1 VGITGLGV
9 ALLSAGDLARGEGDL
24 TSSNGLLSL
33 LSLGKLDNG
42 IGTSEGGHS
51 NNGAKLGK
59 GDLQLLVLVVS
70 NSLEKDRSLV
80 VFRQH
85 GGRGALLSPGGP
97 LSRLTSVLLWLL
109 VAVLGGLG
117 AGNSGSG
124 SGRGG
129 GGWGRRATNSVSPGG
144 GLGLRGS
151 GGSGSSSSSSS
162 NSSSGGRGLSNG
174 GRLGLGGLGLLLG
187 TLLVGGLLGSG
198 SGSSHSGGGSLL
210 GNHGDDLRGHMG
222 HWGSNW
228 DGGGSRGLVVVDL
241 VLGLNVDGGGSGNN
255 GSSRGSVVVVVLLN
269 GGGGRDRGML
279 EGGGGSVGSVGSA
292 VILEEAE
299 DVIEDIVAAS
309 LLGHEEEGLGEAPL
323 RAIVVGEGAEDLDDH
338 TIASG
343 GLGVKLGDNN
353 LAVVEV
359 ESSDLPV
366 DVLQVRDVSVSLE
379 VCVCVCVCVC
389 V

>member
-1 VGITGLGV
+1 MG
-9 ALLSAGDLARGEGDL
+9 R
-24 TSSNGLLSL
+24 
-33 LSLGKLDNG
+33 
-42 IGTSEGGHS
+42 
-51 NNGAKLGK
+51 
-59 GDLQLLVLVVS
+59 LVLVGV
-70 NSLEKDRSLV
+70 LV
-80 VFRQH
+80 
-85 GGRGALLSPGGP
+85 GRG
-97 LSRLTSVLLWLL
+97 
-109 VAVLGGLG
+109 
-117 AGNSGSG
+117 
-124 SGRGG
+124 
-129 GGWGRRATNSVSPGG
+129 
-144 GLGLRGS
+144 
-151 GGSGSSSSSSS
+151 
-162 NSSSGGRGLSNG
+162 
-174 GRLGLGGLGLLLG
+174 
-187 TLLVGGLLGSG
+187 GSG

-210 GNHGDDLRGHMG
+210 GNHGDDLRDHMG

-228 DGGGSRGLVVVDL
+228 HGSGGRGLVVVDL
-241 VLGLNVDGGGSGNN
+241 VLGLNVDGSGSGNN

-323 RAIVVGEGAEDLDDH
+323 GAIVVGEGAEDLDDH